1 MATQSYRRSTI
12 IAISLAAL
20 LSLSSPLTPAVA
32 ADLGG
37 VATSSVSYSSI
48 DSTSGVISGG
58 TPQAFDPAFGGWR
71 GPAFD
76 AVGQWG
82 LQKTL
87 HTDNPDR
94 SVFAAWNEATTIEQG
109 ALSTLSLDAH
119 IISDS
124 LTRNTAT
131 EEISL
136 QGNSIRFVIG
146 VNEFWAGSFE
156 RMRMF
161 FSADLAA
168 GANVVYTSLGDGT
181 LLATDS
187 SGSSPA
193 VIITASATVGT
204 IDFASRSNHTVS
216 LSNGDPELTV
226 YVNDLVGTA
235 TEVTI
240 YAFVLDGDPCSA
252 DALASYAAEIASD
265 PAGSFGD
272 VLDVSS
278 SCLASNDWE
287 LLTTAEAGSTLT
299 ISVDDSVTTPS
310 GSTRRF
316 SLGGLP
322 SFLSASVDDSVSPA
336 VITTSYSSDAV
347 VGDYSLTLSS
357 WLETPTGGSTRS
369 QPMTQLVTLSISEPA
384 PEPEPEPE
392 PTPES
397 APEVEVATASTP
409 TSSSPDSSNDD
420 EEIVEVLVAPAPT
433 LPRLPA
439 RPAEPVETEV
449 LETEVSEPNFE
460 LQESTPATPLPE
472 ALPTIESAGVTP
484 ATPTANIWTSWWLW
498 LIVGLSAIW
507 WAWLGWSPFAGRKG
521 KQV

>member
-1 MATQSYRRSTI
+1 MTTHSYGRRTI

-20 LSLSSPLTPAVA
+20 LSLSAPLAPAVA
-32 ADLGG
+32 ADLGS

-48 DSTSGVISGG
+48 DSTSGVVSGG
-58 TPQAFDPAFGGWR
+58 TPQAFDPALGGWR

-76 AVGQWG
+76 AIGQWG

-131 EEISL
+131 DVISL

-146 VNEFWAGSFE
+146 VEEFWAGSFE

-187 SGSSPA
+187 TGASPA
-193 VIITASATVGT
+193 VVIAASATVGT
-204 IDFASRSNHTVS
+204 IDFASRSNHTVP
-216 LSNGDPELTV
+216 LSDGDPALTV

-235 TEVTI
+235 TDVTI

-252 DALASYAAEIASD
+252 DALSSYAADIASD

-272 VLDVSS
+272 VLDVSTA
-278 SCLASNDWE
+278 CLASNNWE
-287 LLTTAEAGSTLT
+287 LLTTAEAGSTLA
-299 ISVDDSVTTPS
+299 IAVDESVITPD

-316 SLGGLP
+316 SFGGLP

-357 WLETPTGGSTRS
+357 WLETPTGGSSRS
-369 QPMTQLVTLSISEPA
+369 QPMTQLVTLSIAEPA
-384 PEPEPEPE
+384 PEPDPEPE
-392 PTPES
+392 PTSEPTPVVE
-397 APEVEVATASTP
+397 EVVATTSATP
-409 TSSSPDSSNDD
+409 PRRSSNND
-420 EEIVEVLVAPAPT
+420 EEIVDVVVAPAPT

-439 RPAEPVETEV
+439 RPAELIETEV
-449 LETEVSEPNFE
+449 PETEVSEPDFS

-472 ALPTIESAGVTP
+472 APPTIESAGVTS
-484 ATPTANIWTSWWLW
+484 ATPTANLWTSWWLW
-498 LIVGLSAIW
+498 LIIGLSAIW

>member
-1 MATQSYRRSTI
+1 MTTRSYQRPTV

-20 LSLSSPLTPAVA
+20 VSFSSPVAPVFA
-32 ADLGG
+32 ADLGS

-76 AVGQWG
+76 AIGQWG

-87 HTDNPDR
+87 HTANPDR
-94 SVFAAWNEATTIEQG
+94 SVFAAWNEASTIEQG

-124 LTRNTAT
+124 LTRNTASDV
-131 EEISL
+131 ISL

-146 VNEFWAGSFE
+146 VEEFWAGSFE

-168 GANVVYTSLGDGT
+168 GAHVEYTSLGDGA

-187 SGSSPA
+187 TGASPA
-193 VIITASATVGT
+193 VVISATATVGT
-204 IDFASRSNHTVS
+204 VDFASRSNHTVA
-216 LSNGDPELTV
+216 LADGDAELTL
-226 YVNDLVGTA
+226 YVNDLAGTA

-252 DALASYAAEIASD
+252 DALASYAVDIASD
-265 PAGSFGD
+265 PAGSFGE

-299 ISVDDSVTTPS
+299 IAVDDSVTTPD

-316 SLGGLP
+316 SLGGVP
-322 SFLSASVDDSVSPA
+322 AFLSASVDDSVSPA

-369 QPMTQLVTLSISEPA
+369 QPMTQLVTLSIAEPA

-392 PTPES
+392 PTPEP
-397 APEVEVATASTP
+397 APVVEVA
-409 TSSSPDSSNDD
+409 SSSSSASSSRGSSRDD

-439 RPAEPVETEV
+439 RPAEPVEVEV
-449 LETEVSEPNFE
+449 VETEVSEPNFE

-472 ALPTIESAGVTP
+472 APPTIESAGVTS
-484 ATPTANIWTSWWLW
+484 ATPTANLWTSWWLW
-498 LIVGLSAIW
+498 LIIGLSAIW